1 MRCPTCSDTAHPGY
15 IAWREI
21 DLGNGLFRR
30 SLATCPDCGGSL
42 VVLGSDSAAGGHRDA
57 AKLAEL
63 SSAAA

>member
-21 DLGNGLFRR
+21 DLGDGLFRR
-30 SLATCPDCGGSL
+30 SLAPCPDCGGS
-42 VVLGSDSAAGGHRDA
+42 VVVFGSDGPSGGHREA
-57 AKLAEL
+57 AKVGEL